1 MDITSLFSGMMIGAG
16 MGLAFCVA
24 ILYKHHREVIMDK
37 ASSARALK
45 KSLEPR
51 VLETEEVTA

>member
-1 MDITSLFSGMMIGAG
+1 MDITSLFSGIMIGAG
-16 MGLAFCVA
+16 IGLAFCVA
-24 ILYKHHREVIMDK
+24 ILYKHNREVIMDK
-37 ASSARALK
+37 ASSRTLE

>member
-1 MDITSLFSGMMIGAG
+1 MDIVSLFSGMMIGAG

-37 ASSARALK
+37 ASSRALEK
-45 KSLEPR
+45 GLEPR

>member
-1 MDITSLFSGMMIGAG
+1 MDITSLFSGIMIGAG

-24 ILYKHHREVIMDK
+24 ILYKHNREVIMDE
-37 ASSARALK
+37 ASSARALE
-45 KSLEPR
+45 KSLEPK

>member
-1 MDITSLFSGMMIGAG
+1 MDITSLFSGIMIGAG
-16 MGLAFCVA
+16 IGLAFCVA
-24 ILYKHHREVIMDK
+24 ILYKHNREVIMDK
-37 ASSARALK
+37 ASSARALE

>member
-1 MDITSLFSGMMIGAG
+1 MIGAG

-37 ASSARALK
+37 ASSSRALE
-45 KSLEPR
+45 KSVEPR
-51 VLETEEVTA
+51 VLEIEEVTA